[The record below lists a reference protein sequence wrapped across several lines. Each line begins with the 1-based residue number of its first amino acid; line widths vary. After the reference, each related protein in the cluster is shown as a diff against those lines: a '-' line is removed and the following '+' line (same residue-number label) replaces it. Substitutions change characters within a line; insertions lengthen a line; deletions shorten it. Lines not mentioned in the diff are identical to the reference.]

1 MEKAIN
7 DIGQNQVSTVTEE
20 PEVLRTQGT
29 PPGSVTREDKAV
41 VLGPLSLPYF
51 LLGCLQL

>member
-20 PEVLRTQGT
+20 PEVRRRTRGT
-29 PPGSVTREDKAV
+29 PPGSVT
-41 VLGPLSLPYF
+41 
-51 LLGCLQL
+51 